1 MLLFRTDFA
10 KQMITMSKAA
20 TNPSSSSED
29 DINDA
34 GNPQGIY
41 DKDERFILA
50 DDILLYM
57 IYRHQA

>member
-1 MLLFRTDFA
+1 
-10 KQMITMSKAA
+10 MSKAA

-34 GNPQGIY
+34 CNPQGIYMY

-57 IYRHQA
+57 IHRHQA